1 MTTTRRSFA
10 SIPKQLQTLNINSRL
25 VGVSFG
31 ALQTEQTTTSLSIS
45 KQAAKTLNIFDQ
57 ATGEKYVPYVIEP
70 SLGVERLF
78 LALLTEAY
86 DEEVLDEEK
95 NDKRIVMHFHPAIA
109 PFKAAVLPLSKKLNE
124 QAGEVYAMLS
134 KKIQH

>member
-1 MTTTRRSFA
+1 MAF
-10 SIPKQLQTLNINSRL
+10 
-25 VGVSFG
+25 
-31 ALQTEQTTTSLSIS
+31 
-45 KQAAKTLNIFDQ
+45 
-57 ATGEKYVPYVIEP
+57 
-70 SLGVERLF
+70 
-78 LALLTEAY
+78 LTEAY

-134 KKIQH
+134 KNSTLIMMTPALSARDIAVRTKSVLLTA